1 MICLEILTFH
11 GNEMKILRQS
21 NIYIYIYIKYVYI
34 AYKAKLTEGRRIF
47 LKFMMPYYNRKPQ
60 FPIFEMRK

>member
-1 MICLEILTFH
+1 M
-11 GNEMKILRQS
+11 LRNSYFPWKWDENLKAKQ
-21 NIYIYIYIKYVYI
+21 YIYIYIKYVYI